1 MYYIV
6 WLQILTPFLLR
17 RLKTDVELNLP
28 PKKEVLVFCPM
39 TELQLQLYK
48 ATIDNVI
55 DTLLNTKVRPCYIQ
69 RYRIC
74 SYYILHFPTTR
85 FSRTTYPMLAMCNPT
100 KLYIMDTNK
109 NIGRQLY
116 IIRNGRIGLCNNIL
130 YWERRSLSWFTSFYD
145 R

>member
-28 PKKEVLVFCPM
+28 PKKEVLLFCPM

-55 DTLLNTKVRPCYIQ
+55 DTLLNTKVREVQ
-69 RYRIC
+69 DMF
-74 SYYILHFPTTR
+74 ILHPS
-85 FSRTTYPMLAMCNPT
+85 FS
-100 KLYIMDTNK
+100 
-109 NIGRQLY
+109 
-116 IIRNGRIGLCNNIL
+116 NNL
-130 YWERRSLSWFTSFYD
+130 PHACDL
-145 R
+145 